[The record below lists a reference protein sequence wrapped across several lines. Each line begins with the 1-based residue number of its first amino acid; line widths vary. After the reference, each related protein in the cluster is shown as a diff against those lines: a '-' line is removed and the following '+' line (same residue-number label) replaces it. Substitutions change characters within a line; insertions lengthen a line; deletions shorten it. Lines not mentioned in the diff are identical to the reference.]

1 MRVLWVPL
9 TAALVLA
16 GCGRTETPAR
26 EYQLQGQILAVRPER
41 SEVVIKHGDIKGFMP
56 GMTMPFTV
64 KDGALLQG
72 KEAGDLV
79 TATLVV
85 GEVQAH
91 LSTLVKT
98 GHAAVETAAPPPPP
112 DIREPGEQLSDGKL
126 VDQNGVATSLAS
138 YRGHR
143 VALTFIYTR
152 CPLPEF
158 CPLMDRHF
166 AAVQK
171 TLLSTPAMADVRLVT
186 VTIDPAFD
194 TPAVLKAYAARRGAD
209 PKIWSFLT
217 GEPADVNQFGSQLGV
232 VRRAQPAER
241 DRHHPQPSNGDHRS
255 RWPSCEGPQ
264 RQFVDPDR
272 ARCRP
277 HRGPRSQALIRSS
290 HRRFR

>member
-9 TAALVLA
+9 MAVLVFA

-26 EYQLQGQILAVRPER
+26 EYQLQGQILAVRPAR
-41 SEVVIKHGDIKGFMP
+41 SEVVIKHEDIKGFMP

-72 KEAGDLV
+72 KEPGDLV

-91 LSTLVKT
+91 LSSLVKT
-98 GHAAVETAAPPPPP
+98 GHAALETPAPPPS
-112 DIREPGEQLSDGKL
+112 DIRQPGDQLSDATL
-126 VDQNGVATSLAS
+126 VDQNGAS
-138 YRGHR
+138 KPLSAFRGHR

-158 CPLMDRHF
+158 CPLMDRNF
-166 AAVQK
+166 GAVQK
-171 TLLSTPAMADVRLVT
+171 TLSSTPALADVRLVT

-209 PKIWSFLT
+209 PRIWSFLT
-217 GEPADVNQFGSQLGV
+217 GDPADVSRFGSQLGV
-232 VRRAQPAER
+232 YVE
-241 DRHHPQPSNGDHRS
+241 HNPQSAIDITHNLRTA
-255 RWPSCEGPQ
+255 
-264 RQFVDPDR
+264 VIDPDGR
-272 ARCRP
+272 LVKVHTGNSWTPSELVADLTATP
-277 HRGPRSQALIRSS
+277 APTH
-290 HRRFR
+290 